1 MSTEEGSYVGPRNR
15 RPRASSLPAIPNWA
29 PLLSE
34 DDQQR
39 TSVTGIR
46 RSEILDNPPLSKA
59 DSFQSQ
65 FPSRIF
71 SLILPVFS
79 SAWASFTIYYAYNC
93 IQDVHLSQHLLHH
106 DPQNT
111 IRTINVLSQVTM
123 LLLGSFTD
131 EVFESVRWA
140 FASSKRGVMA
150 TSFFALASST
160 SYRGVLL
167 ILFWNL
173 TTSLANI
180 YREGRI
186 VIARDDPR
194 LWGFQR

>member
-1 MSTEEGSYVGPRNR
+1 MSTEEGSYVGRNQ
-15 RPRASSLPAIPNWA
+15 RPRASSLPALPNWA
-29 PLLSE
+29 PLLS
-34 DDQQR
+34 
-39 TSVTGIR
+39 SATGPPRDR
-46 RSEILDNPPLSKA
+46 RSEILDNPSLSKA
-59 DSFQSQ
+59 ANFQSP
-65 FPSRIF
+65 FPSRMF

-93 IQDVHLSQHLLHH
+93 FLDVPLSQRLLHH
-106 DPQNT
+106 DPQKT
-111 IRTINVLSQVTM
+111 IRTISVLSQVTM
-123 LLLGSFTD
+123 LLLGSLTD

-150 TSFFALASST
+150 MSFFVLASST

-173 TTSLANI
+173 STSLANI